1 MTEINATPS
10 VFANED
16 SFRAELA
23 KLTEQPKE
31 SAASSAP
38 EDVQE
43 AQDTQSEHS
52 EEATEQE
59 APQDDEVSQLAQ
71 DEPQT
76 QEKGHLIPKSRFN
89 QELEKR
95 KAAEEQAIKERE
107 ERIRVE
113 TQLQMLTEM
122 QNAQFQAQQQQAQQQ
137 YEPEVDPLDT
147 DTYNYAKREIDSLKA
162 QLAQVS
168 QDSMQQAQHM
178 YAVNRVQMEEK
189 AFQQQHPDFHEALKH
204 VQQVELNIA
213 KDLIGDERKANE
225 YVTEKIRNVLTQSLD
240 VGKNS
245 AETIYNMAK
254 NYGYVPNKISAQNVP
269 SKNINAISKNMERG
283 VNTSGL
289 GNSSSFGNIP
299 TDISAALN
307 KTGNNLS
314 GVNPE
319 AFHKI
324 LARLQ

>member
-1 MTEINATPS
+1 MTETNATPS

-23 KLTEQPKE
+23 KINEAPEDL
-31 SAASSAP
+31 SASSVP

-43 AQDTQSEHS
+43 VQKTDSDDSNES
-52 EEATEQE
+52 VEQE
-59 APQDDEVSQLAQ
+59 ESQDDAERQQETEAHQS
-71 DEPQT
+71 

-89 QELEKR
+89 QELERR

-107 ERIRVE
+107 ERIRIE

-122 QNAQFQAQQQQAQQQ
+122 QKAQYEQQLQQQPH
-137 YEPEVDPLDT
+137 EPDIDPLDT
-147 DTYNYAKREIDSLKA
+147 DTYNYAKREIDALKA

-168 QDSMQQAQHM
+168 QDNMQQAQQM
-178 YAVNRVQMEEK
+178 YAVNRVQMEERQ
-189 AFQQQHPDFHEALKH
+189 FQQQHPDFNDALKH

-213 KDLIGDERKANE
+213 KDLIGDEVKANE
-225 YVTEKIRNVLTQSLD
+225 YVAQKMRNVLTQSLD
-240 VGKNS
+240 MGKNS

-254 NYGYVPNKISAQNVP
+254 TYGYVPNKISTQTV
-269 SKNINAISKNMERG
+269 SGKNINSISKNMERSA
-283 VNTSGL
+283 NTSGL
-289 GNSSSFGNIP
+289 GNNSSFGNIP
-299 TDISAALN
+299 TDISSAVN
-307 KTGNNLS
+307 KVGNNLS
-314 GVNPE
+314 GINPD